1 MQILVRIEIFGS
13 ENKIILFVISKNLSV
28 EIGIT
33 EVRAPANQTRVGSKP
48 AFKVLNLLFFPSF
61 GYFMKSSHTELYL
74 YLKISAGNY
83 KNLTGANW
91 VKKC

>member
-1 MQILVRIEIFGS
+1 MKFSVLKIKFYIFVVS
-13 ENKIILFVISKNLSV
+13 NNLSL

-33 EVRAPANQTRVGSKP
+33 EVRFGSKP

-61 GYFMKSSHTELYL
+61 GYFMKSSHIELYL

-83 KNLTGANW
+83 KNENLTGA
-91 VKKC
+91 KLC